1 MLEHKKTTPVITAAA
16 AIFAVLTVSCAGIGD
31 RVPPAAD
38 EVPETPDSVVLSPE
52 LSPQTYHLPLWTPYV
67 SEHGAVEKIV
77 NSLPS
82 PLFYAY
88 PQPPSDIKLT
98 QRFFST
104 GDDYG
109 TGFAPN
115 TLTVYYE
122 QSDNEDVYTI
132 TSRNAYLLFALIGDL
147 EEVSIAI
154 CDAPGGD
161 ALDKS
166 LYHTR
171 VTYDRASLGDELASI
186 GLTWDGLHEDWDAS
200 VEKIYALSAGWIR
213 QIRPTEPMTGDL
225 PDFTAMEDAELT
237 QYAAGS
243 DGAYSEGAF
252 YELAQRLSAGP
263 LPLLQV
269 LASED
274 LPGIAFARMNLCQ
287 HIVGEYFYGE
297 RADELESVL
306 EQCSS
311 VSWPQLADNDR
322 RRVEKIVEA
331 LRFQLREFFTAG
343 EATLKSSGK
352 NSGFTASYDAD
363 GLVFEVTDVMSARRD
378 AVFDEELD
386 LVIYAVY
393 DVSLGAELRI
403 TQASEDGAEPQF
415 RLNYGYAPDSG
426 GNPLIDEPVTVEIT
440 HMLRGML
447 RSGDGYP
454 AVEFRHQRY

>member
-1 MLEHKKTTPVITAAA
+1 MLAHKKPLREITAAA
-16 AIFAVLTVSCAGIGD
+16 VTLLAVLAVSCAGG
-31 RVPPAAD
+31 RVPITAGSAA
-38 EVPETPDSVVLSPE
+38 PETPDSVVLSPE

-132 TSRNAYLLFALIGDL
+132 TSQNAYLLFALIGDL

-166 LYHTR
+166 IYHTR
-171 VTYDRASLGDELASI
+171 VTYDRASLGEELAGV

-200 VEKIYALSAGWIR
+200 VEKIYALSAGRIR
-213 QIRPTEPMTGDL
+213 QIRPTSPMAGDL
-225 PDFTAMEDAELT
+225 PDFTAMEDAELA

-252 YELAQRLSAGP
+252 YELAQRLSADP

-274 LPGIAFARMNLCQ
+274 LPGIAFARMGLCKGIAGQ
-287 HIVGEYFYGE
+287 YFYGE

-311 VSWPQLADNDR
+311 MSWPQLADNDR

-363 GLVFEVTDVMSARRD
+363 GLMFEVTDVMSARRD

-393 DVSLGAELRI
+393 DVFLGAELRI
-403 TQASEDGAEPQF
+403 TQAREDGAYPQF

-440 HMLRGML
+440 KVLRGML

-454 AVEFRHQRY
+454 AVEFRHQW